1 MKKKKATKKDKEF
14 VFKITLDLDSPMMWS
29 GKINPKIRKSK
40 KAVWREV
47 VMLSN
52 QTLYG
57 FAESI
62 IDILDFSFDHCFGF
76 FSNLSERSMHDS
88 KEIYELFTDLKD
100 EGVEYTP
107 NAKGVKK
114 VKISQV
120 FKQIGKKMLFYFD
133 YGDSWSFLV
142 ELKEIK
148 TSDLKKTY
156 PYLLASQGKNP
167 EQYPLFEEE
176 E

>member
-57 FAESI
+57 FAEN
-62 IDILDFSFDHCFGF
+62 G
-76 FSNLSERSMHDS
+76 
-88 KEIYELFTDLKD
+88 
-100 EGVEYTP
+100 
-107 NAKGVKK
+107 
-114 VKISQV
+114 
-120 FKQIGKKMLFYFD
+120 
-133 YGDSWSFLV
+133 
-142 ELKEIK
+142 
-148 TSDLKKTY
+148 
-156 PYLLASQGKNP
+156 
-167 EQYPLFEEE
+167 YPLE
-176 E
+176 